1 MRCRFFLVLCLSSLF
16 VSAIGDE
23 KATSARFESIKSQ
36 PLKLRHFL
44 STMPK
49 GGDLHSH
56 LSGAIYAESYLAWAA
71 QDDKCIDLSSLA
83 LTSGPCESSEE
94 LKPVKEFYPGGPQ
107 DVDDLLIRVVDALS
121 VRDYN
126 LRGLSGHQQFF
137 STFSRFYQASAGR
150 LGDMLAE
157 VTDRAARQNIGYLEL
172 MHSPGMIAASIEAER
187 KSDLTLPFGQ
197 RVSHPAIR
205 QIAKQ
210 AMAEIDEME
219 KRRSSLQACN
229 LKNGGAS
236 GCSVAVRYL
245 AQVIRTWRPEQVY
258 AQTLLAFMLM
268 ELDDRVVG
276 LNFVAPE
283 DHPVSLRDYSRHM
296 NFIKELSQ
304 KFEGSNR
311 NIALHAGE
319 LSLGLVPP
327 EHLGWHIRDA
337 VEIAGAK
344 RIGHGIDIS
353 YDPQMYATLGKM
365 RQREVAVEIN
375 LTSNEVILGV
385 SGENHPINIYLEEDV
400 PITIS
405 TDDEGVSRI
414 DLTHEYQRA
423 VQTYDLDYQAVK
435 GISRNAL
442 QYSFLDGAALFQNP
456 KIGLLT
462 EACATGLPA
471 DTGDGST
478 CAEFISQSQK
488 ATKQW
493 ELERRFILFEAAF

>member
-1 MRCRFFLVLCLSSLF
+1 MYLLACLSALF
-16 VSAIGDE
+16 VPVMGDE
-23 KATSARFESIKSQ
+23 KEAGLHFESIKDR

-44 STMPK
+44 ATMPK

-71 QDDKCIDLSSLA
+71 EDDKCINLSNLA
-83 LTSGPCESSEE
+83 LTPGPCDASED
-94 LKPVKEFYPGGPQ
+94 LMPVKDFYPGGPQ
-107 DVDDLLIRVVDALS
+107 DVDDLLVRVVDALS

-157 VTDRAARQNIGYLEL
+157 VTGRAAQQNIGYLEL
-172 MHSPGMIAASIEAER
+172 MHSPGMIAASVEAER
-187 KSDLTLPFGQ
+187 ESDITKPYGE
-197 RVSHPAIR
+197 RVSHSALR
-205 QIAKQ
+205 LIAEK
-210 AMAEIDEME
+210 AMLEIDEME
-219 KRRSSLQACN
+219 KGRSLLQSCQIRNEA
-229 LKNGGAS
+229 KT
-236 GCSVAVRYL
+236 GCRVTVRYL
-245 AQVIRTWRPEQVY
+245 AQVIRTWKPEQVY

-268 ELDDRVVG
+268 EMDERVVG

-283 DHPVSLRDYSRHM
+283 DHPVSLRDYSTHM
-296 NFIKELSQ
+296 KFIQELSAEF
-304 KFEGSNR
+304 KNSNQ

-319 LSLGLVPP
+319 LTLGLVPP
-327 EHLGWHIRDA
+327 EYLGWHIRDA
-337 VEIAGAK
+337 IEIGGAK

-353 YDPQMYATLGKM
+353 YDPQMFTTLAKM
-365 RQREVAVEIN
+365 RQSDVAVEIN

-385 SGENHPINIYLEEDV
+385 SGENHPISIYLEEDV

-414 DLTHEYQRA
+414 DLTNEYLRA
-423 VQTYDLDYQAVK
+423 VRTYDLDYKTVK

-456 KIGLLT
+456 KNEVLAT
-462 EACATGLPA
+462 ACSAGLPEDLSEA
-471 DTGDGST
+471 SP
-478 CAEFISQSQK
+478 CAAFISNNEK

-493 ELERRFILFEAAF
+493 ELEKSFDVFEDSF